1 MTGPGGRSD
10 EHRTVTVE
18 FLRRCFLALA
28 VTATAATAVELAL
41 IRHWTSA
48 TQLIPWYALGGLA
61 LGAVL
66 LVVRPRPATLRAVRA
81 LAVVVVLTAAL
92 GVYEHVLANYH
103 AAPLDF
109 RYESKWAAMSAGS
122 RWWAAMS
129 ESVGPSPTLAPA
141 VLAQAAV
148 CLLLATLGHPAL
160 ASGTADSVQRTR
172 SAAKASSSR

>member
-1 MTGPGGRSD
+1 VTRA
-10 EHRTVTVE
+10 VTVD
-18 FLRRCFLALA
+18 FLRRCFLGLA
-28 VTATAATAVELAL
+28 VAATAGTAVELAL
-41 IRHWTSA
+41 LRHWSSA
-48 TQLIPWYALGGLA
+48 TQLIPWYALGALA

-66 LVVRPRPATLRAVRA
+66 LMAGPRPLTIRAVRI
-81 LAVVVVLTAAL
+81 LAVVVVVTAAV
-92 GVYEHVLANYH
+92 GVYEHVLANYN

-122 RWWAAMS
+122 RWWAAIS

-160 ASGTADSVQRTR
+160 TSGTAANVQRTR
-172 SAAKASSSR
+172 SEAKASSSS

>member
-1 MTGPGGRSD
+1 V
-10 EHRTVTVE
+10 TVTVD

-28 VTATAATAVELAL
+28 VAATVGTAVELAL

-66 LVVRPRPATLRAVRA
+66 LVARPRPVAVRAVRV
-81 LAVVVVLTAAL
+81 LAVIVTLTAL
-92 GVYEHVLANYH
+92 FGIYEHVLANYN

-122 RWWAAMS
+122 RWWAAIS

-160 ASGTADSVQRTR
+160 TSGTAASVQRTR
-172 SAAKASSSR
+172 SRAKASSSS